1 MAHQDCE
8 PCDSLPAA
16 FARQLRYDLNRNE
29 RRPQELYQ
37 ALALSVKE
45 QLLDDWCA
53 SRSQDALYQR
63 KQVAYLSLEFLMG
76 RSLGNALLNLDLTDE
91 CREMLQGYAVA
102 LETLQQQEHDAGLG
116 NGGLG
121 RLAACFMDS
130 CASLG
135 LAVTGTAQCDSAF
148 LRSCAEPCRPRWS
161 SAQGLGGYPGCTG
174 GCL

>member
-1 MAHQDCE
+1 MTDTSRNRVKSRSKSQSTTASKAASPIAPATQQAPGHLAHQDCE

-76 RSLGNALLNLDLTDE
+76 RSWAT
-91 CREMLQGYAVA
+91 
-102 LETLQQQEHDAGLG
+102 
-116 NGGLG
+116 
-121 RLAACFMDS
+121 
-130 CASLG
+130 
-135 LAVTGTAQCDSAF
+135 
-148 LRSCAEPCRPRWS
+148 PCSIW
-161 SAQGLGGYPGCTG
+161 T
-174 GCL
+174 